1 MKKNL
6 FAILT
11 AIILFAGASSAQTF
25 PFQDTAL
32 SVNERVEDL
41 LSRLTLDEK
50 LSMMEH
56 RNPAILSLGLP
67 AYSWWN
73 EALHGVGRNG
83 LATVWPMPIALA
95 ATFNPQTVQRMFS
108 LVSYEALLKF
118 FQVRSADTCKSLF
131 EPTDYTGM
139 TFFTPNINIFRD
151 PRWGRGMET
160 YGEDPF
166 LTAIMGLACV
176 RGLQY
181 EQPNGGREGL
191 VAAACLKHLAVHSGP
206 EALRHEFDAQVSPRD
221 LWTTYLPAF
230 EYIIKNSDVIFT
242 ISIISYVAF
251 MVMCYVL

>member
-56 RNPAILSLGLP
+56 RNPAIPSLGLP

-118 FQVRSADTCKSLF
+118 RNEQAQGAQGFIMSFPDLASVVEVF
-131 EPTDYTGM
+131 
-139 TFFTPNINIFRD
+139 PNIAGFVIN
-151 PRWGRGMET
+151 
-160 YGEDPF
+160 PF
-166 LTAIMGLACV
+166 TH
-176 RGLQY
+176 
-181 EQPNGGREGL
+181 N
-191 VAAACLKHLAVHSGP
+191 
-206 EALRHEFDAQVSPRD
+206 
-221 LWTTYLPAF
+221 LPFAK
-230 EYIIKNSDVIFT
+230 E
-242 ISIISYVAF
+242 
-251 MVMCYVL
+251 